1 MFAKQ
6 WDLRWQAIS
15 PTRPGNI
22 AMTTE
27 IVDDAI
33 GDWREKSTAT
43 AESPELLSGQ
53 TEVDHKRLPLW
64 LTRGKCAT

>member
-27 IVDDAI
+27 IVDNAI
-33 GDWREKSTAT
+33 GDWREKST
-43 AESPELLSGQ
+43 PPLNHLSY
-53 TEVDHKRLPLW
+53 HL
-64 LTRGKCAT
+64 GKPRWITNAYRCG

>member
-27 IVDDAI
+27 IVDNAI

-43 AESPELLSGQ
+43 LNHLSYY
-53 TEVDHKRLPLW
+53 L
-64 LTRGKCAT
+64 GKPMWITNAYRCG